1 MAMRLFAALLLLRR
15 FAADARAPGAPPP
28 GICEIKDQA
37 AEWRRTPLYGKYKRL
52 DVFVSGIE
60 GAGHHGVVNGFLAP
74 VVQLVTV
81 AHRTDCDD
89 RTEMPFFGHP
99 PARQGRRCA
108 LYALYGW
115 ERDRGVPS
123 YPSER
128 RLHPPDR
135 LAALYLKS
143 CFPGGYPPAWKG
155 YGLDRRGD
163 LKRCWR
169 CGTWQATLDDAYAR
183 LLRSD
188 RLDVS
193 ALVKGVTGMRVLVL
207 WRDFTSCV
215 FSHGLF
221 DGNAHAHAVLL
232 AAHAA
237 SMARDA
243 AAMDPNDWRLAEQDS
258 PARRAV
264 RAVFAYFSH
273 TWAVFDEPAQQLI
286 PNDFRAAANA
296 TRAAA
301 APPAPSNGDACPP
314 PEVPRVVP
322 WADWAEWVW
331 VCEALHGSDAPSVAA
346 GVARVASWQL
356 RGGVPHAVESS
367 AALAAAAFGPGDR
380 LASSMLVVRCVN
392 GLVDAGQTRQ
402 QAVSVAA
409 LAEQRGLPGW
419 LVDVRH
425 AATHNALP
433 SARVLGSARAALAA
447 YFYDEYWAPQ
457 RRKLD
462 ALRRRADALIDACL
476 EEKRRRGGGLP
487 KKLADDLASFPPAT
501 LGHALVP
508 ALLDHPR
515 LLSGDRKAAAPLLR
529 AAGALWPPLDG
540 ALAAG
545 LAGRADRGPRA
556 ARAADVW
563 LPLLL
568 SRKWRGVGEADD
580 LPAALAAAAVDLDGL
595 WRRAVAADAPALAAA
610 VVEVAP

>member
-1 MAMRLFAALLLLRR
+1 MMAMRLFAALLLLRR

-243 AAMDPNDWRLAEQDS
+243 AAMDPNDWRVLHYESQGLELPRRPAPLRATDARAGSADVVGGVVAAADAARNMSWRAPSRRKAQLAEQDS

-301 APPAPSNGDACPP
+301 APAPPSNGDACPP
-314 PEVPRVVP
+314 PEVEQCRHCPNTPFTGAFRP
-322 WADWAEWVW
+322 ERFCDEPPAWDCCA
-331 VCEALHGSDAPSVAA
+331 SRPST
-346 GVARVASWQL
+346 
-356 RGGVPHAVESS
+356 
-367 AALAAAAFGPGDR
+367 F
-380 LASSMLVVRCVN
+380 
-392 GLVDAGQTRQ
+392 
-402 QAVSVAA
+402 
-409 LAEQRGLPGW
+409 
-419 LVDVRH
+419 
-425 AATHNALP
+425 
-433 SARVLGSARAALAA
+433 
-447 YFYDEYWAPQ
+447 
-457 RRKLD
+457 
-462 ALRRRADALIDACL
+462 ADA
-476 EEKRRRGGGLP
+476 
-487 KKLADDLASFPPAT
+487 
-501 LGHALVP
+501 
-508 ALLDHPR
+508 
-515 LLSGDRKAAAPLLR
+515 
-529 AAGALWPPLDG
+529 
-540 ALAAG
+540 
-545 LAGRADRGPRA
+545 
-556 ARAADVW
+556 
-563 LPLLL
+563 
-568 SRKWRGVGEADD
+568 
-580 LPAALAAAAVDLDGL
+580 
-595 WRRAVAADAPALAAA
+595 
-610 VVEVAP
+610 

>member
-1 MAMRLFAALLLLRR
+1 MMAMRLFAALLLLRR

-28 GICEIKDQA
+28 GVCAIKDQA

-123 YPSER
+123 QIFRGTVASHRSYPSER

-163 LKRCWR
+163 LNRCWR
-169 CGTWQATLDDAYAR
+169 CGTWQATLDDVYAR

-193 ALVKGVTGMRVLVL
+193 VLAKSVTGMRVLVL

-243 AAMDPNDWRLAEQDS
+243 AAMDPADWRVLHYESLLKDWS
-258 PARRAV
+258 YRGARRLCA
-264 RAVFAYFSH
+264 R
-273 TWAVFDEPAQQLI
+273 
-286 PNDFRAAANA
+286 R
-296 TRAAA
+296 TRA
-301 APPAPSNGDACPP
+301 
-314 PEVPRVVP
+314 R
-322 WADWAEWVW
+322 
-331 VCEALHGSDAPSVAA
+331 
-346 GVARVASWQL
+346 ARRTS
-356 RGGVPHAVESS
+356 
-367 AALAAAAFGPGDR
+367 
-380 LASSMLVVRCVN
+380 
-392 GLVDAGQTRQ
+392 
-402 QAVSVAA
+402 
-409 LAEQRGLPGW
+409 
-419 LVDVRH
+419 
-425 AATHNALP
+425 
-433 SARVLGSARAALAA
+433 
-447 YFYDEYWAPQ
+447 
-457 RRKLD
+457 
-462 ALRRRADALIDACL
+462 
-476 EEKRRRGGGLP
+476 
-487 KKLADDLASFPPAT
+487 
-501 LGHALVP
+501 
-508 ALLDHPR
+508 
-515 LLSGDRKAAAPLLR
+515 
-529 AAGALWPPLDG
+529 
-540 ALAAG
+540 
-545 LAGRADRGPRA
+545 
-556 ARAADVW
+556 
-563 LPLLL
+563 
-568 SRKWRGVGEADD
+568 
-580 LPAALAAAAVDLDGL
+580 
-595 WRRAVAADAPALAAA
+595 
-610 VVEVAP
+610 